1 MVDEKIVAKLHEIRK
16 LQNQVRVRLSL
27 LESPQ
32 EYNLVDEAQEKDQV
46 ILDLITLANAQETA
60 LQDIQGELK
69 DMSGLLSNIVHTL
82 WCYLSDDKT
91 KLDDVRGLLQDSS
104 LPAVKWS
111 LESVSWDT
119 FDSHS
124 ADEDDN

>member
-46 ILDLITLANAQETA
+46 ILDLIALTNAQETA
-60 LQDIQGELK
+60 LQVMQDRLK
-69 DMSGLLSNIVHTL
+69 DTSGLLSDLVHTL

-91 KLDDVRGLLQDSS
+91 KLDDARGLLQDSH

>member
-32 EYNLVDEAQEKDQV
+32 EYNLVDEAQEKDLV
-46 ILDLITLANAQETA
+46 ILDLIALTNAQETA
-60 LQDIQGELK
+60 LQDMHGRLK
-69 DMSGLLSNIVHTL
+69 DTSGLLSDIVHTL

-91 KLDDVRGLLQDSS
+91 KLDEARGLLKDSS
-104 LPAVKWS
+104 LPTVKWS
-111 LESVSWDT
+111 LESVAWAAA
-119 FDSHS
+119 DSQYVE
-124 ADEDDN
+124 EDND

>member
-1 MVDEKIVAKLHEIRK
+1 MVEEKIADKLHEIWK

-32 EYNLVDEAQEKDQV
+32 EYNLIDEAAEKDQV
-46 ILDLITLANAQETA
+46 ILDLVALANAQETA

-69 DMSGLLSNIVHTL
+69 DMSGLIGDIVHTL

-91 KLDDVRGLLQDSS
+91 KLDEARGLLQDSS

-111 LESVSWDT
+111 LESVAWDT
-119 FDSHS
+119 FDDW
-124 ADEDDN
+124 AEEDND

>member
-1 MVDEKIVAKLHEIRK
+1 MVEEKIADKLHEIGK
-16 LQNQVRVRLSL
+16 LKDQVRVRLAL
-27 LESPQ
+27 LENPQ
-32 EYNLVDEAQEKDQV
+32 EYNLVDEALEKDQV

-69 DMSGLLSNIVHTL
+69 DMSGLLSDIVHTL

-91 KLDDVRGLLQDSS
+91 KLDEARGLLQDSS

-111 LESVSWDT
+111 LESVAWDT
-119 FDSHS
+119 FDDW
-124 ADEDDN
+124 AEEDDN

>member
-1 MVDEKIVAKLHEIRK
+1 MVEEKIADKLHEIWK

-32 EYNLVDEAQEKDQV
+32 EYNLIDEAAEKDQV

-69 DMSGLLSNIVHTL
+69 DMSGLLSDIVHTL

-91 KLDDVRGLLQDSS
+91 KLDDARGLLQDSH

-119 FDSHS
+119 FDSQS